1 MSDWSTK
8 INVRMV
14 SSNPLIKIIN
24 ILMGILEF
32 LTGTRRSGT
41 LSEEQD
47 CLVVNTNT
55 KVFWFF
61 LQSEDITKI
70 AKSRISA
77 VKVST
82 EKSWIFFRST
92 VVTIFASGV
101 SDAVAYEVKVP
112 YKEIKQKAETWLK

>member
-1 MSDWSTK
+1 MLDWSTK

-14 SSNPLIKIIN
+14 SSNPIVKIIN
-24 ILMGILEF
+24 MFMAILEF
-32 LTGTRRSGT
+32 FSGTRRTGL

-47 CLVVNTNT
+47 CLVVDTGT

-61 LQSEDITKI
+61 LKSEDITKI

-82 EKSWIFFRST
+82 EKSWIIFRST

-101 SDAVAYEVKVP
+101 SDAVAYEVKAP
-112 YKEIKQKAETWLK
+112 YAEIKQKAETWLK

>member
-47 CLVVNTNT
+47 CLVVTTST

-61 LQSEDITKI
+61 LKSEDITKI

-82 EKSWIFFRST
+82 EKIVDAELVPNRFFAK
-92 VVTIFASGV
+92 I
-101 SDAVAYEVKVP
+101 
-112 YKEIKQKAETWLK
+112 